1 MAFRDTRLY
10 ASLFSVLGTEPEW
23 HEVYRALTAI
33 EGHLSLGW
41 SGDRNDLN
49 GSLVWSNTTQGR
61 EYWESLHYKWCE
73 LRRHQRPLKKEPTKY
88 AQVFE

>member
-10 ASLFSVLGTEPEW
+10 ASLFSVLHGEPEW
-23 HEVYRALTAI
+23 PIVEAQLTAI
-33 EGHLSLGW
+33 EGVNRLGW
-41 SGDRNDLN
+41 SGDSNDLN